1 MGKRSHDIP
10 ERHHH
15 WNTAPIKTCFLRS
28 HQAITKL
35 TTCKNDAL
43 VKMALLTLDKQKDLM
58 CWDPFF
64 YGVTCSALG
73 YKLSLQVR
81 HCFRHIHET
90 TTFFRTYENENGE
103 NSKHMTELRFVHA
116 VTAGDSVKFLSVV

>member
-1 MGKRSHDIP
+1 MGICSHDIP
-10 ERHHH
+10 ERHYH

-90 TTFFRTYENENGE
+90 TKLTIWKTCTRPILLCVCFCLFLELTKMRTERTV
-103 NSKHMTELRFVHA
+103 ST
-116 VTAGDSVKFLSVV
+116 